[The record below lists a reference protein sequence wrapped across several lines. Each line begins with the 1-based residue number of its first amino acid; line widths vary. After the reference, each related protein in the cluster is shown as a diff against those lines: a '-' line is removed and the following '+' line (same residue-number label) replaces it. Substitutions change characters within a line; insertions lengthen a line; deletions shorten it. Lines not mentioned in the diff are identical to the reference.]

1 MGGVAGNVRV
11 GAGGVDSGVEDDSV
25 VIVSVV
31 NDGAVHEAGRF
42 LPGRRQIPWHLV
54 P

>member
-11 GAGGVDSGVEDDSV
+11 GAVEVDSGVEDDSV

-31 NDGAVHEAGRF
+31 NEGAVHESGRF
-42 LPGRRQIPWHLV
+42 LPGRRQIPWHLF